1 MDSSRGH
8 YQITTPG
15 DEAQPKVE
23 ALTQEEINERLRRKR
38 KARGQKA
45 CHPCR
50 QRKVGCNYQHP
61 CQKCIDR
68 NHPELC
74 LYEPLSKRANIDAN
88 TTTTITIAGQGI
100 PPSTPIEGQPMGWS
114 RISERLQTIEQAIQ
128 ELRTELKDLPGRDG
142 SPSTLVGR
150 PKVERTG
157 GDSSS
162 EGVDQDNFAIHT
174 SNEVTGETV
183 HLGGNSVPAM
193 VFSLKS
199 DPNEY
204 DAQDVL
210 GKSILPLFG
219 LDNESATYP
228 FVDLWGLPHGSYARL
243 QAMCRLLPTDADCL
257 QYFAQYRDTAHVLF
271 PGVVDIKQ
279 FEGELTHFLINKA
292 AASRDAPYEALSN
305 DNIYGKTLHWV
316 GLLFA
321 ILASGYQC
329 SSLPHKER
337 QLTSQVYVCCAYE
350 CLRIINYLS
359 NSKLLDI
366 QTLLVLGNV
375 ISNNMNSGIAWCLL
389 GLTIRIGQSLGLH
402 QKTYRTSSEA
412 ERSVREELWWR
423 IVWQDSLISITFDRA
438 SSTPTISHHKS
449 VQPVDN
455 TWLSYTD
462 CMKILCETGLEIV
475 RERSKHTDPRQELIR
490 INRHQEDLS
499 RMMDHALHH
508 LKDATA
514 CQSMRDQL
522 EHWNLYLHRSYI
534 LSELYRSALKR
545 RQTSSEL
552 GNFRATCLENMANT
566 VDAFLGLSNV
576 TRFATQSW
584 AAVHRSLSSAL
595 LLGILKQPHSKPRVR
610 TLLDKLI
617 VVMSSINSSLD
628 PNEHSAPIARAV
640 RALARLN
647 AHHGSEV
654 GTEYSASG
662 DTIPTWERGTSSDTL
677 MYYGHPSN
685 EASGDDGGRS
695 EDSPYELMEKILWG
709 SQGISPV

>member
-1 MDSSRGH
+1 MDPSPGFHKSAE
-8 YQITTPG
+8 G
-15 DEAQPKVE
+15 DEPQPKVE

-61 CQKCIDR
+61 CQKCVDR

-74 LYEPLSKRANIDAN
+74 IYEPVSKRANLDTA
-88 TTTTITIAGQGI
+88 AGPGTA
-100 PPSTPIEGQPMGWS
+100 PGASNEATAMGWS

-128 ELRTELKDLPGRDG
+128 ELRNELKDLPGRDG
-142 SPSTLVGR
+142 SPATLVGR
-150 PKVERTG
+150 PKVERMG
-157 GDSSS
+157 RDSSS

-204 DAQDVL
+204 DVQDVL

-271 PGVVDIKQ
+271 PGVVDIKH

-292 AASRDAPYEALSN
+292 AATRDAPYEALSN

-329 SSLPHKER
+329 SSLPRKER

-402 QKTYRTSSEA
+402 QKSYRASSEA
-412 ERSVREELWWR
+412 ERSTREELWWR

-449 VQPVDN
+449 VQSADH

-475 RERSKHTDPRQELIR
+475 RERSKHSDPRYELTR
-490 INRHQEDLS
+490 IHRHQTELS
-499 RMMDHALHH
+499 KMMEHALQH

-545 RQTSSEL
+545 KQTSPEL
-552 GNFRATCLENMANT
+552 GSFRAACLENMANT

-595 LLGILKQPHSKPRVR
+595 LLGILKQPQSQPRVR
-610 TLLDKLI
+610 MLLDKLI
-617 VVMSSINSSLD
+617 VAMSSISSSLD
-628 PNEHSAPIARAV
+628 PTELSAPISRAV

-647 AHHGSEV
+647 AHHGSEA
-654 GTEYSASG
+654 GTEYSAG
-662 DTIPTWERGTSSDTL
+662 GHALPGWERSMSQDVY
-677 MYYGHPSN
+677 MGHPSN
-685 EASGDDGGRS
+685 EASGDDAGRS
-695 EDSPYELMEKILWG
+695 DDSPYELMEKILWG
-709 SQGISPV
+709 SQGISPA

>member
-1 MDSSRGH
+1 MDPTRG
-8 YQITTPG
+8 QIQATAGREETR
-15 DEAQPKVE
+15 PKTE

-50 QRKVGCNYQHP
+50 QRKVGCNYAQP

-74 LYEPLSKRANIDAN
+74 VYEPVSKRANIDASASN
-88 TTTTITIAGQGI
+88 VV
-100 PPSTPIEGQPMGWS
+100 PPGASNDGPVTGWS
-114 RISERLQTIEQAIQ
+114 RISERLQTIEQSIQ
-128 ELRTELKDLPGRDG
+128 ELRNELKDLAGRDG

-150 PKVERTG
+150 SRPEGAGR
-157 GDSSS
+157 DSSS
-162 EGVDQDNFAIHT
+162 DGADQENFAIHT
-174 SNEVTGETV
+174 ANEVTGEAV

-193 VFSLKS
+193 VFALKS

-204 DAQDVL
+204 DVQDLL

-243 QAMCRLLPTDADCL
+243 QALCRLLPTDADCL
-257 QYFAQYRDTAHVLF
+257 QFFGQYRDTAHVLF
-271 PGVVDIKQ
+271 PGVVDVKQ

-292 AASRDAPYEALSN
+292 AVTRDAPYEALSN
-305 DNIYGKTLHWV
+305 DNIYGKSLHWV

-329 SSLPHKER
+329 SSLPRKER

-402 QKTYRTSSEA
+402 QKTFRTSSDA
-412 ERSVREELWWR
+412 ERAIREELWWR

-449 VQPVDN
+449 VQSAEN

-475 RERSKHTDPRQELIR
+475 RERSKHTDPRHELAR
-490 INRHQEDLS
+490 INRHQEELAK
-499 RMMDHALHH
+499 MMKHSLQH

-545 RQTSSEL
+545 RHASPELSS
-552 GNFRATCLENMANT
+552 FRAPCLENMANT

-595 LLGILKQPHSKPRVR
+595 LLGILKQPQNDSRVR

-617 VVMSSINSSLD
+617 MVMSSINSSLD
-628 PNEHSAPIARAV
+628 PTEVSAPISRAV

-647 AHHGSEV
+647 AHQGAEAD
-654 GTEYSASG
+654 TEYGAAGHGILGWDRSAS
-662 DTIPTWERGTSSDTL
+662 SDAL
-677 MYYGHPSN
+677 LYGGHPSN
-685 EASGDDGGRS
+685 EASGDDAGRS

>member
-1 MDSSRGH
+1 MDPTRGLES
-8 YQITTPG
+8 
-15 DEAQPKVE
+15 DETRPKVE

-50 QRKVGCNYQHP
+50 QRKVGCNYQKP

-74 LYEPLSKRANIDAN
+74 VYEPVSKRANIDTSA
-88 TTTTITIAGQGI
+88 TTHQVPA
-100 PPSTPIEGQPMGWS
+100 PASTEGAPVGWS
-114 RISERLQTIEQAIQ
+114 RITERLQTIEQSIQ
-128 ELRTELKDLPGRDG
+128 ELRTELKDLAGRDG

-150 PKVERTG
+150 PRPDRAG
-157 GDSSS
+157 RDSSS
-162 EGVDQDNFAIHT
+162 DGVDQDSFAIHT

-204 DAQDVL
+204 DVQDLL

-243 QAMCRLLPTDADCL
+243 QALCRLLPTDADCL

-292 AASRDAPYEALSN
+292 AVTRDAPYEALSN

-329 SSLPHKER
+329 SSLPRKER

-402 QKTYRTSSEA
+402 QKAFRTSSDA

-438 SSTPTISHHKS
+438 SATPTISHHKTIES
-449 VQPVDN
+449 AENV
-455 TWLSYTD
+455 WLSYTD
-462 CMKILCETGLEIV
+462 CMKILCETGLDIV
-475 RERSKHTDPRQELIR
+475 RERSKHSDPRHELVR
-490 INRHQEDLS
+490 IKRHQDELA
-499 RMMDHALHH
+499 RMMSHSLQH

-534 LSELYRSALKR
+534 MCELYRSALKR
-545 RQTSSEL
+545 KGASSEL
-552 GNFRATCLENMANT
+552 APFRAICLENMANT

-595 LLGILKQPHSKPRVR
+595 LLGILKQPQTDLRVR
-610 TLLDKLI
+610 SLLDKLI
-617 VVMSSINSSLD
+617 MLMSSINSSLD
-628 PNEHSAPIARAV
+628 PTEISAPISRAV

-647 AHHGSEV
+647 AFHGSDAGAEHGAGGHV
-654 GTEYSASG
+654 VPGWDRS
-662 DTIPTWERGTSSDTL
+662 TSSDVH
-677 MYYGHPSN
+677 MYSGHPSN
-685 EASGDDGGRS
+685 EASGDDAGRS